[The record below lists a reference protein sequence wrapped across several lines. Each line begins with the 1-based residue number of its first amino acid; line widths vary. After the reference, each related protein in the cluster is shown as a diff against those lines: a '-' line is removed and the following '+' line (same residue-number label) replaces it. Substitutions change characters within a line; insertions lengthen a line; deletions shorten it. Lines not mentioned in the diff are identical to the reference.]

1 MGMRNSFKNR
11 LVHFFR
17 SKIFTLCIVLVI
29 LMVLF
34 AIVSG
39 GATLKPLNI
48 RTILNSIVIVSFLA
62 IGEGFLIVSGC
73 IDLSAGTVG
82 TTSGIMLA
90 VMYTIVGAPWWVAI
104 LCALLFGA
112 VAGLV
117 NATLV
122 NRFSFQP
129 FIATLAVSNCAK
141 GIGYII
147 CGGKTLDV
155 QNEVLSWIGTKRIF
169 GKTIPVTLL
178 IALAFLIVYGII
190 LSKTKVGRKI
200 YIVGGNRNASRLA
213 GLNPQKIS
221 YAMFINGSILFSLAG
236 IMSVLRVKS
245 SSPLGIQ
252 SLQFSGITAA
262 ILGGIS
268 FGGGSGNMFG
278 CFLGLCI
285 LNCFNNGMDILKVDT
300 YVQQVFSGLLLLLAL
315 TIDIL
320 NSRRSQRN
328 LLKIARGGRS

>member
-1 MGMRNSFKNR
+1 MGRNADIKSR
-11 LVHFFR
+11 ILHFFR
-17 SKIFTLCIVLVI
+17 SKIFTLCIVLVF
-29 LMVLF
+29 LMALF

-62 IGEGFLIVSGC
+62 IGEGFLLVSGC

-90 VMYTIVGAPWWVAI
+90 VIYTKLGGPWWLAI
-104 LCALLFGA
+104 LCALCFGA
-112 VAGLV
+112 VAGVV

-169 GKTIPVTLL
+169 GKTIPITLL

-190 LSKTKVGRKI
+190 LSRTKLGRRI
-200 YIVGGNRNASRLA
+200 YMVGGNRNAARLA
-213 GLNPQKIS
+213 GLNPKRIS
-221 YAMFINGSILFSLAG
+221 YGMFINGSILFSIAG

-285 LNCFNNGMDILKVDT
+285 LNTFNNGMDILKVDT
-300 YVQQVFSGLLLLLAL
+300 YIQQVFSGLLLLLAL
-315 TIDIL
+315 TIDII
-320 NSRRSQRN
+320 NSRRTQSN
-328 LLKIARGGRS
+328 LLKMARSVKS